1 VIILLLIY
9 AAIIDIIK
17 RRRSILVRSAVYQ
30 EGPKNP
36 LKGISLKPL
45 VFASDAQFGVDAGG
59 KRGKTFLFALAF
71 SGRSPMAWRTR
82 PCRRGDLFLCGTAT
96 ERLFRGRSRTNQA

>member
-1 VIILLLIY
+1 ML
-9 AAIIDIIK
+9 

-45 VFASDAQFGVDAGG
+45 VSALNAQFGVGAGG
-59 KRGKTFLFALAF
+59 KRGQDLSSSHRACVLRAL
-71 SGRSPMAWRTR
+71 SNGMENPTLLAWRPVLVR
-82 PCRRGDLFLCGTAT
+82 DSFGVHWV
-96 ERLFRGRSRTNQA
+96 